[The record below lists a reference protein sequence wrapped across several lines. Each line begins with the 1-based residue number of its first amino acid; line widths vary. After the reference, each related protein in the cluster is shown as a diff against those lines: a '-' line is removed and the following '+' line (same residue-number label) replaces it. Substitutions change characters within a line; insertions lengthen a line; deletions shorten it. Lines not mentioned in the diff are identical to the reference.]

1 MNLEKFFQSK
11 FAEAYMY
18 WNLCCLLIFRGN
30 PENFCDFA
38 FATIDKD
45 KSGKI
50 GFSEFMTTIALT
62 HSGNLNTRLH
72 LVRS

>member
-1 MNLEKFFQSK
+1 LIKVHDSAGFSI
-11 FAEAYMY
+11 YS
-18 WNLCCLLIFRGN
+18 LLIFRGN

-62 HSGNLNTRLH
+62 HSGNLDTRLH